1 MSELKKIAIEICST
15 ATKPEILKHL
25 HTKKGNYVTQIA
37 KALNK
42 DKSTIS
48 RHLDSLEE
56 AELVKWEYGT
66 LDKKKKFY
74 SLTEKGKAVTELIS
88 KEI

>member
-1 MSELKKIAIEICST
+1 MSELKKIVIEIRST
-15 ATKPEILKHL
+15 ATKQEILKHL
-25 HTKKGNYVTQIA
+25 QKKAAYVTQIA

-42 DKSTIS
+42 NRSTIS
-48 RHLDSLEE
+48 RHLDGLEE
-56 AELVKWEYGT
+56 AELVEWEYGT

-74 SLTEKGKAVTELIS
+74 FLTEKGKAVTEQIL

>member
-1 MSELKKIAIEICST
+1 MSELKKIAIEISST

-25 HTKKGNYVTQIA
+25 RKKSAYVTQIA
-37 KALNK
+37 EALNK

-56 AELVKWEYGT
+56 IALVKWEYGT
-66 LDKKKKFY
+66 LDKKKKIY
-74 SLTEKGKAVTELIS
+74 SLTEKGKAATELILE
-88 KEI
+88 EI